1 MRPEIYL
8 IWHDTGWPGSW
19 LSWFINQH
27 KNFPKTEG
35 SYMYNRSGEE
45 IESMAIGSHRPNP
58 LHFSCF
64 PLWNASFL
72 KNVDPRGYIP
82 SNEYME
88 IDEFIKFDKPWQAH
102 NKQFSKIIL
111 KLFRNHSPS
120 DIGSLIDNIDN
131 INKEITVKK
140 NITLISGSA
149 NKLIADRLRDL
160 EPTQTLPSVYW
171 KVDHIDKLNI
181 SKFFPKMDA
190 IAPTHIVNIGNLLNY
205 DYEEYNKLLMAID
218 EEPLDNWKELVDVI
232 KEVFNKY
239 K

>member
-1 MRPEIYL
+1 MRPEVYL

-19 LSWFINQH
+19 LSWLINQH
-27 KNFPKTEG
+27 KNFPKTTG
-35 SYMYNRSGEE
+35 CYMYNRVGEE
-45 IESMAIGSHRPNP
+45 RDTMAIGSHRPNP
-58 LHFSCF
+58 LHFSSF

-72 KNVDPRGYIP
+72 KNVDPGAYSV
-82 SNEYME
+82 SNEYMG
-88 IDEFIKFDKPWQAH
+88 IDDFFKFD
-102 NKQFSKIIL
+102 KQFSKIIL

-120 DIGSLIDNIDN
+120 DIGALIDN
-131 INKEITVKK
+131 INKEVTVKK

-149 NKLIADRLRDL
+149 NKLIADRLKDL
-160 EPTQTLPSVYW
+160 EESTYDDWDW

-181 SKFFPKMDA
+181 RQFFPKMDA
-190 IAPTHIVNIGNLLNY
+190 IAPTHIVNFGNLLNH

>member
-8 IWHDTGWPGSW
+8 IWHDVGWPGSW

-27 KNFPKTEG
+27 KNFPKIPG
-35 SYMYNRSGEE
+35 CYMYNRTGEE
-45 IESMAIGSHRPNP
+45 GDAMAIGSHRPNP
-58 LHFSCF
+58 LHFSNSKF
-64 PLWNASFL
+64 SLWNASLL
-72 KNVDPRGYIP
+72 KNVDPGECIV
-82 SNEYME
+82 SNEYMG
-88 IDEFIKFDKPWQAH
+88 IDDFFKFD
-102 NKQFSKIIL
+102 KQFSKIIL

-120 DIGSLIDNIDN
+120 DIGALIDN
-131 INKEITVKK
+131 INKEVTVKK

-149 NKLIADRLRDL
+149 NKLIADRLKDL
-160 EPTQTLPSVYW
+160 EGYATSTVE
-171 KVDHIDKLNI
+171 VDHIDKLNI
-181 SKFFPKMDA
+181 RQFFPKMDA
-190 IAPTHIVNIGNLLNY
+190 IAPTHIVNFGNLLNH